1 MFVVDTN
8 VLVYA
13 ADESAPEHTRCR
25 ALVETWRRR
34 NGAWYLTWG
43 ICYEFLRVVTHPR
56 VLRHPWT
63 MDNGIRF
70 LSALHSSPGIDILV
84 QTDLHARVLADVVAE
99 VPGLTGNIVH
109 DTQTAV
115 LMREHGIRRIC
126 TRDTDFHR
134 FPFLEP
140 VDPLLAEP

>member
-13 ADESAPEHTRCR
+13 ADTSAPEHERCR
-25 ALVETWRRR
+25 QLVETWRRR

-56 VLRHPWT
+56 VLRDPWT
-63 MDNGIRF
+63 MPAAVQF
-70 LSALHSSPGIDILV
+70 LTAVQDSPALDFLV
-84 QTDLHARVLADVVAE
+84 PTERHGRVLADVAAE
-99 VPGLTGNIVH
+99 VSALSGNIVH
-109 DTQTAV
+109 DTHTAV

-134 FPFLEP
+134 FPFLE
-140 VDPLLAEP
+140 VIDPLRTQP